1 MKPILKIEYKDS
13 GCSFDYFC
21 YVNLKN
27 FPTFSKITLTLKHF
41 LKSVFNV
48 SFSSIYMLIWGK
60 KLVADGEIIHKCS
73 TMITNSISVFN
84 YN

>member
-13 GCSFDYFC
+13 GCSFEYFC
-21 YVNLKN
+21 YVNLEN
-27 FPTFSKITLTLKHF
+27 FPTFSKITLKPF
-41 LKSVFNV
+41 LKSVFSV
-48 SFSSIYMLIWGK
+48 SFSSIYLLIWGT

-73 TMITNSISVFN
+73 PMITNPISVFN

>member
-27 FPTFSKITLTLKHF
+27 FPTFSKITLTLKTF

-48 SFSSIYMLIWGK
+48 SFSSIYLLIWGK
-60 KLVADGEIIHKCS
+60 KACCRWRNYSQMFDNDHK
-73 TMITNSISVFN
+73 FDLGL
-84 YN
+84 